1 MMNNIK
7 NNRLI
12 WIVLLMWLCF
22 LAPAHADSKKEGI
35 DVQDIVFSHIQDAY
49 TWHITEWNGKEI
61 AISLPILVKSEERG
75 WDMFLSHH
83 LHHGQAHHNYYIAT
97 EGEHAGK
104 VVEKNSRG
112 EEVRPV
118 DLSLTKNVC
127 GLFLSCGILLFV
139 VLRTAHWY
147 KRHPNQVPSGF
158 TGLMEMIISYIQDG
172 VIKESI
178 GKEEYR
184 PFSSYLLTVFFF
196 ILINNLIGIIPVF
209 PGGANITGNIAVT
222 AVLAGCTFIAVNLF
236 AIKEYWKEEFVP
248 KSKPE
253 DYKTKVPLEWIE
265 KDLRRVLSRAG
276 ISDEAIR
283 VQEIGDYWRQKGKEF
298 LIGKQL
304 DIRLTDFEQINS
316 IIRSVNTWGIESMRI
331 GELKHKDL
339 PMYRKQGKIEALK
352 AAREKASYLV
362 EAMGQQLGEVIRII
376 EPADNN
382 ISRYLPFEAQSN
394 VSMGAAAT
402 EQYRVIKLR
411 YEMTARFAIK

>member
-139 VLRTAHWY
+139 VLRTARWY

-236 AIKEYWKEEFVP
+236 ATKEYWKEIFWPDVP
-248 KSKPE
+248 MGLKCP
-253 DYKTKVPLEWIE
+253 VPLLPVIE
-265 KDLRRVLSRAG
+265 IFGVFTKPVALMIRLFANMLGGHLIVLVL
-276 ISDEAIR
+276 ISLIFLFSVMGQVVLGVTTVFSVLFAVFMNLIH
-283 VQEIGDYWRQKGKEF
+283 V
-298 LIGKQL
+298 LIGFIQAYVFML
-304 DIRLTDFEQINS
+304 LSTIY
-316 IIRSVNTWGIESMRI
+316 I
-331 GELKHKDL
+331 GWARV
-339 PMYRKQGKIEALK
+339 RKVK
-352 AAREKASYLV
+352 S
-362 EAMGQQLGEVIRII
+362 
-376 EPADNN
+376 
-382 ISRYLPFEAQSN
+382 
-394 VSMGAAAT
+394 
-402 EQYRVIKLR
+402 
-411 YEMTARFAIK
+411 

>member
-12 WIVLLMWLCF
+12 WTVWLMWLCF
-22 LAPAHADSKKEGI
+22 LAPAHAETQKEGI

-139 VLRTAHWY
+139 VLRTARWY

-236 AIKEYWKEEFVP
+236 ATKEYWKEIFWPKAPIYLKLPLPIMPIVEFFGVFT
-248 KSKPE
+248 KPFALLIRLFANIMAGHSVILALTSLIFVTVGTGPAINGTMTVVSVLFCIFMNFVE
-253 DYKTKVPLEWIE
+253 LLVAFIQAYVFTMLSAVFIG
-265 KDLRRVLSRAG
+265 LSRV
-276 ISDEAIR
+276 E
-283 VQEIGDYWRQKGKEF
+283 ETEK
-298 LIGKQL
+298 
-304 DIRLTDFEQINS
+304 
-316 IIRSVNTWGIESMRI
+316 
-331 GELKHKDL
+331 
-339 PMYRKQGKIEALK
+339 
-352 AAREKASYLV
+352 EKA
-362 EAMGQQLGEVIRII
+362 
-376 EPADNN
+376 
-382 ISRYLPFEAQSN
+382 
-394 VSMGAAAT
+394 
-402 EQYRVIKLR
+402 
-411 YEMTARFAIK
+411 

>member
-236 AIKEYWKEEFVP
+236 ATKEYWKEIFWPDVP
-248 KSKPE
+248 MGLKCP
-253 DYKTKVPLEWIE
+253 VPLLPVIE
-265 KDLRRVLSRAG
+265 IFGVFTKPVALMIRLFANMLGGHLIVLVL
-276 ISDEAIR
+276 ISLIFLFSVMGQVVLGVTTVFSVLFAVFMNLIH
-283 VQEIGDYWRQKGKEF
+283 V
-298 LIGKQL
+298 LIGFIQAYVFML
-304 DIRLTDFEQINS
+304 LSTIF
-316 IIRSVNTWGIESMRI
+316 I
-331 GELKHKDL
+331 GLARV
-339 PMYRKQGKIEALK
+339 RKVK
-352 AAREKASYLV
+352 S
-362 EAMGQQLGEVIRII
+362 
-376 EPADNN
+376 
-382 ISRYLPFEAQSN
+382 
-394 VSMGAAAT
+394 
-402 EQYRVIKLR
+402 
-411 YEMTARFAIK
+411 

>member
-22 LAPAHADSKKEGI
+22 LAPAHADSKEEGI

-236 AIKEYWKEEFVP
+236 ATKEYWKEIFWP
-248 KSKPE
+248 KAPIYLCRVFRRIHQAVCLDDPSVCQYHGRTYDHPR
-253 DYKTKVPLEWIE
+253 PHLP
-265 KDLRRVLSRAG
+265 DLYHGIDGVVGKFRNDDRFGAVLRVHELSGIAG
-276 ISDEAIR
+276 GLSASIYIHIIVS
-283 VQEIGDYWRQKGKEF
+283 
-298 LIGKQL
+298 QL
-304 DIRLTDFEQINS
+304 
-316 IIRSVNTWGIESMRI
+316 
-331 GELKHKDL
+331 
-339 PMYRKQGKIEALK
+339 YRFG
-352 AAREKASYLV
+352 
-362 EAMGQQLGEVIRII
+362 
-376 EPADNN
+376 
-382 ISRYLPFEAQSN
+382 
-394 VSMGAAAT
+394 
-402 EQYRVIKLR
+402 
-411 YEMTARFAIK
+411 

>member
-1 MMNNIK
+1 MMNDIK

-12 WIVLLMWLCF
+12 WTVLLMWLCF
-22 LAPAHADSKKEGI
+22 LSPAHADTGEEGI

-61 AISLPILVKSEERG
+61 AISLPVLVRSEERG

-83 LHHGQAHHNYYIAT
+83 LHHGQAHHGYYIAP

-139 VLRTAHWY
+139 VLRTARWY
-147 KRHPNQVPSGF
+147 KKHPDQVPSGF
-158 TGLMEMIISYIQDG
+158 TGLMEMIISYLQEG
-172 VIKESI
+172 VIKDSI
-178 GKEEYR
+178 GKEKYK

-236 AIKEYWKEEFVP
+236 ATKEYWKEIFWPDVP
-248 KSKPE
+248 IALKCP
-253 DYKTKVPLEWIE
+253 VPLLPIIE
-265 KDLRRVLSRAG
+265 IFGVFTKPVALMVRLFANMLGGHLIVLVL
-276 ISDEAIR
+276 IS
-283 VQEIGDYWRQKGKEF
+283 
-298 LIGKQL
+298 LI
-304 DIRLTDFEQINS
+304 FMFS
-316 IIRSVNTWGIESMRI
+316 
-331 GELKHKDL
+331 
-339 PMYRKQGKIEALK
+339 
-352 AAREKASYLV
+352 
-362 EAMGQQLGEVIRII
+362 AMGQVVVGVTTIFSILFAVFMNLIHVLIGFIQAYVFMLLSTIFIGLARVKRLS
-376 EPADNN
+376 D
-382 ISRYLPFEAQSN
+382 SQSQN
-394 VSMGAAAT
+394 
-402 EQYRVIKLR
+402 
-411 YEMTARFAIK
+411 

>member
-22 LAPAHADSKKEGI
+22 LAPAHADSQKEGI

-236 AIKEYWKEEFVP
+236 ATKEYWKEIFWPKAPIYLKLPLPIMPFVEFFGVFT
-248 KSKPE
+248 KPFA
-253 DYKTKVPLEWIE
+253 LM
-265 KDLRRVLSRAG
+265 
-276 ISDEAIR
+276 
-283 VQEIGDYWRQKGKEF
+283 
-298 LIGKQL
+298 
-304 DIRLTDFEQINS
+304 IRLFANMLS
-316 IIRSVNTWGIESMRI
+316 GHMA
-331 GELKHKDL
+331 
-339 PMYRKQGKIEALK
+339 M
-352 AAREKASYLV
+352 LV
-362 EAMGQQLGEVIRII
+362 LTCLIF
-376 EPADNN
+376 
-382 ISRYLPFEAQSN
+382 ISA
-394 VSMGAAAT
+394 SMGP
-402 EQYRVIKLR
+402 
-411 YEMTARFAIK
+411 AINGSLTVASVLFNIFMNLLEVLVAFIQAYVFTMLSAVFIGLAQEGGKKEEVKE

>member
-1 MMNNIK
+1 MNNIK

-139 VLRTAHWY
+139 ILRTAHWY

-196 ILINNLIGIIPVF
+196 ILINNFIGLI
-209 PGGANITGNIAVT
+209 PGMKPGTGAI
-222 AVLAGCTFIAVNLF
+222 GCTAALALVSFVYFIYFGIKKHGFFGYFKSLAPAGVAFPMNVFVWVIELFSLCLRLITLAVRLFCNMFAGHIVMGSFAIMATLF
-236 AIKEYWKEEFVP
+236 AQPMLEHFTAMNAVGALPSVAWVLILLVIYAVELIVAFVQA
-248 KSKPE
+248 
-253 DYKTKVPLEWIE
+253 YVFTVLEAVYIQI
-265 KDLRRVLSRAG
+265 A
-276 ISDEAIR
+276 EA
-283 VQEIGDYWRQKGKEF
+283 DA
-298 LIGKQL
+298 
-304 DIRLTDFEQINS
+304 
-316 IIRSVNTWGIESMRI
+316 
-331 GELKHKDL
+331 H
-339 PMYRKQGKIEALK
+339 
-352 AAREKASYLV
+352 
-362 EAMGQQLGEVIRII
+362 
-376 EPADNN
+376 
-382 ISRYLPFEAQSN
+382 
-394 VSMGAAAT
+394 
-402 EQYRVIKLR
+402 
-411 YEMTARFAIK
+411 

>member
-1 MMNNIK
+1 MNNIK

-139 VLRTAHWY
+139 ILRTAHWY

-236 AIKEYWKEEFVP
+236 ATKEYWKEIFWP
-248 KSKPE
+248 KAPIYLKL
-253 DYKTKVPLEWIE
+253 PLPIMP
-265 KDLRRVLSRAG
+265 RAPTDIMVG
-276 ISDEAIR
+276 AYASIR
-283 VQEIGDYWRQKGKEF
+283 
-298 LIGKQL
+298 
-304 DIRLTDFEQINS
+304 
-316 IIRSVNTWGIESMRI
+316 
-331 GELKHKDL
+331 
-339 PMYRKQGKIEALK
+339 P
-352 AAREKASYLV
+352 LV
-362 EAMGQQLGEVIRII
+362 VG
-376 EPADNN
+376 PAD
-382 ISRYLPFEAQSN
+382 P
-394 VSMGAAAT
+394 
-402 EQYRVIKLR
+402 
-411 YEMTARFAIK
+411 MTWPGFAGVGPT

>member
-1 MMNNIK
+1 MNNIK

-22 LAPAHADSKKEGI
+22 LAPAHADSQKEGI

-209 PGGANITGNIAVT
+209 PGGATLPSRPSWRDVRLSLST
-222 AVLAGCTFIAVNLF
+222 C
-236 AIKEYWKEEFVP
+236 
-248 KSKPE
+248 
-253 DYKTKVPLEWIE
+253 
-265 KDLRRVLSRAG
+265 LRQRN
-276 ISDEAIR
+276 
-283 VQEIGDYWRQKGKEF
+283 
-298 LIGKQL
+298 IGK
-304 DIRLTDFEQINS
+304 RYFGPKR
-316 IIRSVNTWGIESMRI
+316 RST
-331 GELKHKDL
+331 
-339 PMYRKQGKIEALK
+339 
-352 AAREKASYLV
+352 
-362 EAMGQQLGEVIRII
+362 
-376 EPADNN
+376 
-382 ISRYLPFEAQSN
+382 
-394 VSMGAAAT
+394 
-402 EQYRVIKLR
+402 
-411 YEMTARFAIK
+411 